1 MGLRFRGAGKK
12 GQKQAVRHAAEI
24 LAVAGA
30 EIGFT
35 KVVLAVYVT
44 GFRHAFHRVVE
55 WWMSLSWQG
64 GGSVSVLLETG
75 KIFARR
81 G

>member
-35 KVVLAVYVT
+35 KVVRAVYVT

-55 WWMSLSWQG
+55 WWISLPWQG
-64 GGSVSVLLETG
+64 GLCFVLLETG
-75 KIFARR
+75 KIFA
-81 G
+81 GQG